1 VSDLIKNGTL
11 RGEITQ
17 TRKIGPVITTK
28 TKKARKKKKE
38 NEKRKSVNNKIR
50 G

>member
-1 VSDLIKNGTL
+1 MSDLIKNGTL

-17 TRKIGPVITTK
+17 IRKIGPVITTK
-28 TKKARKKKKE
+28 TKKPEKKKE